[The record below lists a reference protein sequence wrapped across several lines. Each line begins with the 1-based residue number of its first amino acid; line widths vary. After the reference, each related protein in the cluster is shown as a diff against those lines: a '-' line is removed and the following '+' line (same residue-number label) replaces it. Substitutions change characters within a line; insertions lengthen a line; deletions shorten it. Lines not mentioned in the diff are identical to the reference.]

1 MHFFQVFMGSTYY
14 FVTRKKFCAFR
25 LYLFLFG
32 LMSGIWADTLGPLD
46 KGSLGNLLLKG
57 PHFGGEEGGEQA

>member
-14 FVTRKKFCAFR
+14 FVTRKKFGAFM

-32 LMSGIWADTLGPLD
+32 SMSGIWTDTLGPLD

-57 PHFGGEEGGEQA
+57 PHFGREEVGGQA